1 MFQPRDS
8 KLWAMEDGSSQI
20 YCMRETHSC
29 LCWVLQGGIIKD
41 EECMFHDCVK
51 DWLSLFKDEECMFH
65 DCVKDWLSLF
75 KDEECMF
82 HDCVKDCLSLFFVI
96 ISTLLFVIWWR
107 MFYKFLYW
115 FCTSTQT
122 KAYLKFWIRLSFRET
137 MKWIHKNH
145 SIPMFR

>member
-29 LCWVLQGGIIKD
+29 LCWVLQGGII
-41 EECMFHDCVK
+41 
-51 DWLSLFKDEECMFH
+51 KDEECMFH

>member
-65 DCVKDWLSLF
+65 DCVKD
-75 KDEECMF
+75 
-82 HDCVKDCLSLFFVI
+82 CLSLFFVI

-115 FCTSTQT
+115 FCTSTQI

>member
-1 MFQPRDS
+1 MFQPKDS

-29 LCWVLQGGIIKD
+29 LCWVLQGGII
-41 EECMFHDCVK
+41 
-51 DWLSLFKDEECMFH
+51 KDEECMFH